1 MALKGTGRLRER
13 LGRASAGRLLN
24 RGSEADPGRR
34 IGVSGIPRFSAD
46 MSFDASGFGT
56 SAASGFGVVATV
68 EAGCGDLVLFLA
80 EMAGFW
86 KRKTQLMIMLF
97 MLMIFC

>member
-46 MSFDASGFGT
+46 MSFDASGFGS
-56 SAASGFGVVATV
+56 SAASGVGVVATV

-86 KRKTQLMIMLF
+86 MIMLF
-97 MLMIFC
+97 MLMMFC